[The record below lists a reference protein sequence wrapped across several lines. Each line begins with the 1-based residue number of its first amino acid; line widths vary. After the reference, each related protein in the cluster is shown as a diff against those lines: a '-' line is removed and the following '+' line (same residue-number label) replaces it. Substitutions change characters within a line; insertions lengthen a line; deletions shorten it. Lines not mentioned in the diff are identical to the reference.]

1 MEDTLMNKDAYYDE
15 FYDRELDTLIQ
26 NGYSREDAYQ
36 LLENLEHLEHESII
50 EEYLK
55 EFEEKA

>member
-1 MEDTLMNKDAYYDE
+1 MNKDAYYDE